1 MDLPAALT
9 VPTPWETAVR
19 SSLLPGE
26 KIQAWL
32 ETDLS
37 DNLHYANGLV
47 AITDRRLLT
56 FSDDVDSHPQVWQLS
71 EIAAFR
77 LKEFFGVGS
86 LDALSNTKIVARWRF
101 TSRQFVSASRFA
113 KRANAQLD
121 GRVEKP
127 KELVTVC
134 PSCGTVLGPDE
145 TVCASCTPS
154 AQLPPTRSLL
164 RLSRFA
170 RQRIGVISLGFFLT
184 VLATLASLVPP
195 YLVRPLLD
203 DYLIPFQTAVESR
216 DKDRARLT
224 ELTREVGGDVSAL
237 TGEAAE
243 SARRLTANIA
253 DLTTQIDNT
262 SFDGLTWLLA
272 GLAGAAI
279 VAWLL
284 GWAKS
289 YVLAWASERISA
301 DLRNTSYSHL
311 QRLSLE
317 YFGGK
322 RTGDLISR
330 IGTDS
335 DRLCTYLSLHLVEF
349 GRDVLTIVLTAVILF
364 SMDWRLALVTLLPF
378 PFIAWLSQ
386 RVRVRLRHGF
396 LHGGRAWSSMVS
408 VLADTIPGIRVVKAF
423 AQERREVERFRK
435 ANDHVLHTNDRT
447 NRVWSFFGPM
457 VSLLTEIGLLIIWIY
472 AAWRIAHPGVSAPL
486 TVGVLSAFLAYIGR
500 FYTQLDS
507 MSRMLTNTQRAAASS
522 HRIFE
527 ILDRVPSV
535 AEPVKPVHPG
545 RVQGRIEL
553 RDVKFSYGTRQVI
566 NGVSLSIEPGEMIG
580 LVGPSGAGKST
591 LVNLVCR
598 FYDVASGAI
607 LVDGTDIRSFPIEE
621 YRRNIGIVLQE
632 PFLFYGTIADNI
644 AYARPEATREEVI
657 AAARAARAHDF
668 ILRLPDGYDS
678 IVGERG
684 QSLSGGERQRIS
696 IARALLTDPRILI
709 LDEATSSVDTETER
723 EIQEALDVLVRGRTT
738 IAIAHR
744 LSTLRNAN
752 RLVVM
757 EDGLISEVGAHD
769 ELLEKSGAYA
779 RLHQAQ
785 YELAATGGN

>member
-1 MDLPAALT
+1 MSAPTKTPPHWDTAVSAALT
-9 VPTPWETAVR
+9 
-19 SSLLPGE
+19 PGE
-26 KIQAWL
+26 TVQAWL
-32 ETDLS
+32 ETDLG
-37 DNLHYANGLV
+37 DILHYANGLL
-47 AITDRRLLT
+47 LLT
-56 FSDDVDSHPQVWQLS
+56 DGRLVVLGESPEQQSKAWPLRD
-71 EIAAFR
+71 IASFR
-77 LKEFFGVGS
+77 LREHFGVGT
-86 LDALSNTKIVARWRF
+86 LDALGRTGILARWRF
-101 TSRQFVSASRFA
+101 TSRQFVPASRFA
-113 KRANAQLD
+113 KRANALLE

-145 TVCASCTPS
+145 SVCSSCTPS

-170 RQRIGVISLGFFLT
+170 RQRIGIISLGFALS
-184 VLATLASLVPP
+184 VLGTIAMLVPP
-195 YLVRPLLD
+195 YLTKPLLD
-203 DYLIPFQTAVESR
+203 KYLIPFQTAIEQ
-216 DKDRARLT
+216 
-224 ELTREVGGDVSAL
+224 REEQQAKLDSLVRSVGGDVAAL
-237 TGEAAE
+237 TGADATR
-243 SARRLTANIA
+243 AQQYTDNIA
-253 DLTTQIDNT
+253 DLNAQIDST
-262 SFDGLTWLLA
+262 SFSGIEWLLF
-272 GLAGAAI
+272 GLAAAAVI
-279 VAWLL
+279 AWLL
-284 GWAKS
+284 SWAKS

-301 DLRNTSYSHL
+301 DLRNASYSHL

-317 YFGGK
+317 FFGGK

-335 DRLCTYLSLHLVEF
+335 DRLCTFLSLHLVEF
-349 GRDVLTIVLTAVILF
+349 GNDVLTILFTAVILF

-408 VLADTIPGIRVVKAF
+408 VLADTIPGIRVLKAF

-435 ANDHVLHTNDRT
+435 ANDHVLHTNDKT

-457 VSLLTEIGLLIIWIY
+457 VSLLTEIGLLVIWIY
-472 AAWRIAHPGVSAPL
+472 AAWRIAHPGATAAL
-486 TVGVLSAFLAYIGR
+486 TVGTLSAFLAYISR
-500 FYTQLDS
+500 FYTRLDS

-545 RVQGRIEL
+545 RVQGRVEL

-566 NGVSLSIEPGEMIG
+566 NGVSLSIAPGEMIG

-598 FYDVASGAI
+598 FYDVASGSI

-632 PFLFYGTIADNI
+632 PFLF
-644 AYARPEATREEVI
+644 
-657 AAARAARAHDF
+657 
-668 ILRLPDGYDS
+668 
-678 IVGERG
+678 
-684 QSLSGGERQRIS
+684 
-696 IARALLTDPRILI
+696 
-709 LDEATSSVDTETER
+709 
-723 EIQEALDVLVRGRTT
+723 
-738 IAIAHR
+738 
-744 LSTLRNAN
+744 
-752 RLVVM
+752 
-757 EDGLISEVGAHD
+757 
-769 ELLEKSGAYA
+769 
-779 RLHQAQ
+779 
-785 YELAATGGN
+785 